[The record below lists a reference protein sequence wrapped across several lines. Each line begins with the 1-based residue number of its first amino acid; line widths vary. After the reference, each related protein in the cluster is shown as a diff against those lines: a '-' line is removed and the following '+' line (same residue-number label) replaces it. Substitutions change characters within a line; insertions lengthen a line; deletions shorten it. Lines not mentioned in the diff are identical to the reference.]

1 MHIKKHANRILSL
14 LLAVVTLFSL
24 VSTPAM
30 AAVVPSQNKSL
41 GDGSSNVTI
50 KQGSYIKILSKSTGG
65 TVGGSGWTY
74 TSNDGITGP
83 AYCVNW
89 GLSAVSPSKKL
100 EITGRYDRSPKTMG
114 AFANGY
120 PQRTLEQ
127 FKSLHP
133 GIQGIGNLTENEYAY
148 ATQLAI
154 WATCGQLAVP
164 GTAFSWSSPPRT
176 PRRFG
181 STSPWW
187 RS

>member
-1 MHIKKHANRILSL
+1 MHIKKQTNRILSL
-14 LLAVVTLFSL
+14 LLAVVTLFAL
-24 VSTPAM
+24 AATPSM

-50 KQGSYIKILSKSTGG
+50 KIGNYINILGKSTGG

-89 GLSAVSPSKKL
+89 GLDAVSPSKKL

-114 AFANGY
+114 AFASGY

-127 FKSLHP
+127 FKEMHP
-133 GIQGIGNLTENEYAY
+133 DIQGI
-148 ATQLAI
+148 
-154 WATCGQLAVP
+154 
-164 GTAFSWSSPPRT
+164 
-176 PRRFG
+176 
-181 STSPWW
+181 
-187 RS
+187 

>member
-1 MHIKKHANRILSL
+1 MQIKKQMNRILSL

-24 VSTPAM
+24 AATPAM

-50 KQGSYIKILSKSTGG
+50 KIGTRLNILGKSTGG
-65 TVGGSGWTY
+65 SIGGSGWTY

-89 GLSAVSPSKKL
+89 GLNAVSPSKKL

-127 FKSLHP
+127 FKELHS
-133 GIQGIGNLTENEYAY
+133 GIQGIDKLTETEYAY
-148 ATQLAI
+148 ATQIGRAH
-154 WATCGQLAVP
+154 V
-164 GTAFSWSSPPRT
+164 
-176 PRRFG
+176 
-181 STSPWW
+181 
-187 RS
+187 